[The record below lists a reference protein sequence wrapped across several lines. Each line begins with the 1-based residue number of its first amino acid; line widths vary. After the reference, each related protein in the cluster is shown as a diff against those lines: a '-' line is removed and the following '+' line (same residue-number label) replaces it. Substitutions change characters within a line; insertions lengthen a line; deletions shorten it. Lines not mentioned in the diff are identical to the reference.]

1 MLMAYLDLNTDLMK
15 TKQIA
20 LITGVG
26 KETGIGFE
34 TARQLA
40 NLGYRVIIT
49 SRKQETADQLAG
61 LLTGEGLDI
70 VPMALDVTDENIVK
84 AVAAEVDERF
94 EKLDVLI
101 NNATTFPDQFEITN
115 ADLADIK
122 KVFDSNFLG
131 AWSTI
136 KYFTPLLKK
145 SEHARIVNV
154 SSGSGSYGGEQY
166 SLLNPWR
173 GIISAYS
180 ISKLALNGLT
190 LKAAVDLKAD
200 NILVNSATPGLTAT
214 YDALAAFGGRPVSEG
229 AKSIVFAATLPK
241 GGPTGKF
248 FKDGKEIGW

>member
-1 MLMAYLDLNTDLMK
+1 MST
-15 TKQIA
+15 TQIA

-40 NLGYRVIIT
+40 IMGYQVIIT
-49 SRKQETADQLAG
+49 ARKQETVDHLARM
-61 LLTGEGLDI
+61 LTEEQLDI
-70 VPMALDVTDENIVK
+70 VPLALDIIDETMVK
-84 AVAAEVDERF
+84 AVAGQIEGRF
-94 EKLDVLI
+94 GKLDVLI
-101 NNATTFPDQFEITN
+101 NNATLFPDKFDTVSAEL
-115 ADLADIK
+115 DDIK
-122 KVFDSNFLG
+122 KVFDTNLIG
-131 AWSTI
+131 AWSMI

-154 SSGSGSYGGEQY
+154 TSGSGTYGGEEY

-190 LKAAVDLKAD
+190 LKAALDLRND
-200 NILVNSATPGLTAT
+200 SILVNAATPGITAS
-214 YDALAAFGGRPVSEG
+214 YEILAKAGGRPVSEG

-241 GGPTGKF
+241 GGPTGQL
-248 FKDGKEIGW
+248 FKDGKIIGW

>member
-1 MLMAYLDLNTDLMK
+1 MK

-40 NLGYRVIIT
+40 TLGYKVIIT
-49 SRKQETADQLAG
+49 SREKETADRLAG
-61 LLTGEGLDI
+61 LLINKSLDV
-70 VPMALDVTDENIVK
+70 VPMALDVADEEVVR
-84 AVAAEVDERF
+84 AVAAEVDQRF

-101 NNATTFPDQFEITN
+101 NNATTFPDQFETTN
-115 ADLADIK
+115 VDLADIK
-122 KVFDSNFLG
+122 KVFDTNFLG
-131 AWSTI
+131 AWSMI

-145 SEHARIVNV
+145 SENARIVNV
-154 SSGSGSYGGEQY
+154 SSGSGSYNGEQY

-173 GIISAYS
+173 GVISAYS

-190 LKAAVDLKAD
+190 LKAAMDLKD
-200 NILVNSATPGLTAT
+200 DHIMVNAATPGLTAT
-214 YDALAAFGGRPVSEG
+214 YSTLAAFGGRPVSEG

>member
-1 MLMAYLDLNTDLMK
+1 MK
-15 TKQIA
+15 TKQLA

-26 KETGIGFE
+26 KQTGIGFE

-40 NLGYRVIIT
+40 NMDYQIIIT

-61 LLTGEGLDI
+61 MLIAEGLDI
-70 VPMALDVTDENIVK
+70 VPMGLDVTDEIMVK
-84 AVAAEVDERF
+84 AIAEQVDLRF
-94 EKLDVLI
+94 GKLDVLI
-101 NNATTFPDQFEITN
+101 NNATLFPDKFDTVSV
-115 ADLADIK
+115 DLADIK
-122 KVFDSNFLG
+122 NVFDSNFIG

-154 SSGSGSYGGEQY
+154 SSSSGSYNGEEY

-190 LKAAVDLKAD
+190 LKAALDLKND
-200 NILVNSATPGLTAT
+200 GILVNAATPGITAT
-214 YDALAAFGGRPVSEG
+214 YEVLANFGGRPVSEG

-248 FKDGKEIGW
+248 FKDGEIIGW

>member
-1 MLMAYLDLNTDLMK
+1 MK
-15 TKQIA
+15 TKQLA

-26 KETGIGFE
+26 KQTGIGFE

-40 NLGYRVIIT
+40 NMDYQVIIT
-49 SRKQETADQLAG
+49 SRKQETTDQLAG
-61 LLTGEGLDI
+61 MLIAEGLDI
-70 VPMALDVTDENIVK
+70 VPMAVDVTDEIMVK
-84 AVAAEVDERF
+84 AIAEQVDLRF
-94 EKLDVLI
+94 GKLDVLI
-101 NNATTFPDQFEITN
+101 NNATLFPDKFDTVSV
-115 ADLADIK
+115 DLADIK
-122 KVFDSNFLG
+122 NVFDSNFIG

-154 SSGSGSYGGEQY
+154 SSSSGSYNGEEY

-190 LKAAVDLKAD
+190 LKAALDLKND
-200 NILVNSATPGLTAT
+200 GILVNAATPGITAT
-214 YDALAAFGGRPVSEG
+214 YEVLANFGGRPVSEG

-248 FKDGKEIGW
+248 FKDGEIIGW